1 MTALTTELNGPRTA
15 APDTDMLTGALTLQE
30 FTDFFHEIEEQPA
43 WRAKA
48 DREMEYYD
56 GNQLSSEILQK
67 QQQIG
72 MPPAIEPLIGP
83 AIDAV
88 LGLEAKTRADWRV
101 LPDSQDQSGD
111 EVAQAL
117 NFKLNQAE
125 RHSKADKAC
134 SDAFK
139 TQVAAGIGWVE
150 VSRNPNP
157 FQFPYRCKSIHRNE
171 IWWDMLATEEDLSD
185 ARYLIRRRG
194 RPRSR
199 PSSCSRPR
207 PI

>member
-1 MTALTTELNGPRTA
+1 MTEPTTALNGPSPSM
-15 APDTDMLTGALTLQE
+15 PDTDLNTGALTLSE

-56 GNQLSSEILQK
+56 GNQLSSEILQR

-101 LPDSQDQSGD
+101 LPDGEGEGDSGD
-111 EVAQAL
+111 QVATAL
-117 NFKLNQAE
+117 NYKLNQAE

-150 VSRNPNP
+150 VSRNPDP
-157 FQFPYRCKSIHRNE
+157 FKFPYRCKSIHRNE
-171 IWWDMLATEEDLSD
+171 IWWDMLATEDDLSD
-185 ARYLIRRRG
+185 ARYLIVAAGRRR
-194 RPRSR
+194 RRRS
-199 PSSCSRPR
+199 
-207 PI
+207 